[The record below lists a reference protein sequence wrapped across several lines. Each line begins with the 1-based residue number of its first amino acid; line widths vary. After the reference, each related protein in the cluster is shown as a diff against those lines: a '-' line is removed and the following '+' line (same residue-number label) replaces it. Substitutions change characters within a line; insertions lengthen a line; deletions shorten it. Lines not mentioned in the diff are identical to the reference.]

1 VKNRATLSIVLPI
14 ALIILALLVGS
25 KVSPNFLD
33 SKFLMESLTLM
44 AEVGI
49 VAVAMNYVISTGNID
64 LSVGS
69 NVVLTACL
77 TAKLIQAGTP
87 PALGIALGILIG
99 TGLGV
104 INGILITQTQVPSFL
119 ITVATMAVYRGIAQA
134 LMGSASASI
143 PEAYVGIDTITF
155 AGLTVPLLL
164 LLATA
169 LLSAFIFSR
178 TIFGRWMLA
187 LGSNASA
194 ALYSGVPVKRV
205 TFLVFAITGLASGI
219 AAVLMDSRLGL
230 ARHDFAKGFELDA
243 ITMVVI
249 GGTAIRGGD
258 SNIVGTLLAF
268 ILIGLLRTTMGIA
281 NVTAEY
287 QLTAVGILLIF
298 AVLFNRIEL
307 KSKARK
313 D

>member
-1 VKNRATLSIVLPI
+1 VKNRATLSIALPI
-14 ALIILALLVGS
+14 ALIILALFVGS

-44 AEVGI
+44 AEGGI

>member
-1 VKNRATLSIVLPI
+1 
-14 ALIILALLVGS
+14 
-25 KVSPNFLD
+25 
-33 SKFLMESLTLM
+33 
-44 AEVGI
+44 
-49 VAVAMNYVISTGNID
+49 
-64 LSVGS
+64 
-69 NVVLTACL
+69 
-77 TAKLIQAGTP
+77 
-87 PALGIALGILIG
+87 LIG
-99 TGLGV
+99 TALGV

-169 LLSAFIFSR
+169 LISAFIFSR

>member
-1 VKNRATLSIVLPI
+1 
-14 ALIILALLVGS
+14 
-25 KVSPNFLD
+25 
-33 SKFLMESLTLM
+33 MESLTLM

-164 LLATA
+164 LLSTA

>member
-1 VKNRATLSIVLPI
+1 MKNRATLSIVLPI

-205 TFLVFAITGLASGI
+205 TFLVFAVTGLASGI

>member
-1 VKNRATLSIVLPI
+1 VKNRAALSIALPI
-14 ALIILALLVGS
+14 ALIILALFVGS

-87 PALGIALGILIG
+87 PAVGIALGILIG

-169 LLSAFIFSR
+169 LISAFIFSR

>member
-1 VKNRATLSIVLPI
+1 MKNRATLSIALPI
-14 ALIILALLVGS
+14 ALIILALFVGS

-230 ARHDFAKGFELDA
+230 ARHEFAKGFELDA

>member
-1 VKNRATLSIVLPI
+1 MKNRATLSIALPI
-14 ALIILALLVGS
+14 ALIILALFVGS

>member
-1 VKNRATLSIVLPI
+1 VKNRAALSIALPI
-14 ALIILALLVGS
+14 ALIILALFVGS

-187 LGSNASA
+187 LGSNANA

>member
-1 VKNRATLSIVLPI
+1 MKNRATLSIVLPI

-205 TFLVFAITGLASGI
+205 TFLVFAIAGLASGI

>member
-1 VKNRATLSIVLPI
+1 MKNRAALSIALHI
-14 ALIILALLVGS
+14 ALIILALFVGS

-77 TAKLIQAGTP
+77 TAKMIQAGTP
-87 PALGIALGILIG
+87 PAVGIALGILIG

-187 LGSNASA
+187 LGSNTSA

>member
-1 VKNRATLSIVLPI
+1 MKNRAALSIALPI
-14 ALIILALLVGS
+14 ALIILALFVGS

-77 TAKLIQAGTP
+77 TAKMIQAGTP
-87 PALGIALGILIG
+87 PAVGIALGILIG

>member
-1 VKNRATLSIVLPI
+1 MKKRATLSIALPI
-14 ALIILALLVGS
+14 ALIILALFVGS

-87 PALGIALGILIG
+87 PAVGIALGILIG

>member
-1 VKNRATLSIVLPI
+1 VKNRAALSIALPI
-14 ALIILALLVGS
+14 ALIILALFVGS

-77 TAKLIQAGTP
+77 TAKMIQAGTP
-87 PALGIALGILIG
+87 PAVGIALGILIG

-169 LLSAFIFSR
+169 LISAFIFSR

>member
-1 VKNRATLSIVLPI
+1 MKNRATLSIALPI
-14 ALIILALLVGS
+14 ALIILALFVGS

-281 NVTAEY
+281 NVTAES

>member
-1 VKNRATLSIVLPI
+1 VKNRATLSIALPI
-14 ALIILALLVGS
+14 ALIILALFVGS

-205 TFLVFAITGLASGI
+205 TFLVFAIAGLASGI

>member
-1 VKNRATLSIVLPI
+1 MKNRATLSIALPI
-14 ALIILALLVGS
+14 ALIILVLFVGS

-194 ALYSGVPVKRV
+194 TLYSGVPVKRV
-205 TFLVFAITGLASGI
+205 TCLVFAITGLASGI

>member
-1 VKNRATLSIVLPI
+1 MKNRATLSIALPI
-14 ALIILALLVGS
+14 ALIILALFVGS

-77 TAKLIQAGTP
+77 TAKMIQAGTP

-205 TFLVFAITGLASGI
+205 TFLVFAIAGLASGI

>member
-77 TAKLIQAGTP
+77 TAKMIQAGTP

>member
-1 VKNRATLSIVLPI
+1 
-14 ALIILALLVGS
+14 
-25 KVSPNFLD
+25 
-33 SKFLMESLTLM
+33 
-44 AEVGI
+44 
-49 VAVAMNYVISTGNID
+49 MNYVISTGNID

-205 TFLVFAITGLASGI
+205 TFLVFSIAGLASGI

>member
-1 VKNRATLSIVLPI
+1 VKNRAALSIALPI
-14 ALIILALLVGS
+14 ALIILALFVGS

-134 LMGSASASI
+134 LMGPASASI

>member
-1 VKNRATLSIVLPI
+1 MKNRAALSIALPI
-14 ALIILALLVGS
+14 ALIILALFVGS

-164 LLATA
+164 LLSTA

-205 TFLVFAITGLASGI
+205 TFLVFSIAGLASGI

>member
-1 VKNRATLSIVLPI
+1 MKNRATLSIALPI
-14 ALIILALLVGS
+14 ALIILALFVGS

-33 SKFLMESLTLM
+33 SKFLMESVTLM

>member
-1 VKNRATLSIVLPI
+1 MKNRATLSIVLPI
-14 ALIILALLVGS
+14 ALIILALFVGS

>member
-1 VKNRATLSIVLPI
+1 MKNRATLSIALPI
-14 ALIILALLVGS
+14 ALIILALFVGS

-230 ARHDFAKGFELDA
+230 ARHDFVKGFELDA

-258 SNIVGTLLAF
+258 SNIIGTLLAF